1 MEVPQKVVVAR
12 GHALEVG
19 VVMALV
25 VQKDAMDARHTT
37 TGYTSLLPEEP
48 LPSSHRGAA
57 IQRKRLSL

>member
-25 VQKDAMDARHTT
+25 VQKDAMDAQHTT

-48 LPSSHRGAA
+48 LLSSHRGAA